1 MEAPSPAPIAHIIV
15 NAEEIQEKYVMN
27 FKKEEDGIHGF
38 VICPITNIKYLT
50 MIIEKS
56 EFWKESQCYFQNDFQ
71 KFYTILEEI
80 QSSISDIKWNVVSKN
95 EDKFSIKIFH
105 THTIFGFEVM
115 INFNREHNKIDLLE
129 RKIKTLES
137 ENISMK
143 KQLMK
148 YEPSNNM
155 WLTLTDGIFPSQI
168 QYNVEN
174 GHIEWTDERFV
185 TILPGIQKYLHSNK
199 YKKLSSGSG
208 HGVKIDVIETEI
220 YNEIKTIIRKMCS
233 ERGCSSFL
241 LLTCNDYFQLE
252 PNKKTNGYGEKHK
265 GFRVIFLEDD
275 WKNCLKSL
283 HCPECVEKVS
293 NDSTWVYRVPLNFE
307 YHISLPF
314 DGVGDDI
321 YEPKK
326 IIFPEYVTTTK
337 PSMYYD
343 PNYNDKKYH
352 GIVDFT
358 KMPKG
363 WDEGDANTDSFPN
376 QFIRSGNHI
385 PGTFSDK
392 RINCSEASDYY
403 YLEMQKYINIP
414 HFLYC
419 SNCIEDNYGNYVC
432 QGH

>member
-15 NAEEIQEKYVMN
+15 NAEEIQEKYVLN
-27 FKKEEDGIHGF
+27 FKKDEDGIHGF

-56 EFWKESQCYFQNDFQ
+56 EFWKESQGYFQNDFD
-71 KFYTILEEI
+71 KFYTILEGI
-80 QSSISDIKWNVVSKN
+80 QYSNDEDDINWNVVSKN
-95 EDKFSIKIFH
+95 EDKLSLKIFH
-105 THTIFGFEVM
+105 THIIFGFEVT

-148 YEPSNNM
+148 YESSNHM
-155 WLTLTDGIFPSQI
+155 WLSLTDGIFPSQI

-174 GHIEWTDERFV
+174 GINWTDERFV

-199 YKKLSSGSG
+199 YKKLSTGSG
-208 HGVKIDVIETEI
+208 HGVNLDVIETEI
-220 YNEIKTIIRKMCS
+220 YNEIKIILRKMCS

-241 LLTCNDYFQLE
+241 LLTGTDYFQLE
-252 PNKKTNGYGEKHK
+252 PNKNTNGYGEKYK
-265 GFRVIFLEDD
+265 GFRVIFLEED

-283 HCPECVEKVS
+283 HYPESVEKVS
-293 NDSTWVYRVPLNFE
+293 NDPNSIFRNILNFE
-307 YHISLPF
+307 YHISVPF
-314 DGVGDDI
+314 DGVGENI

-326 IIFPEYVTTTK
+326 IIFPEYVINSK
-337 PSMYYD
+337 PRLYYD

-352 GIVDFT
+352 GITDFT
-358 KMPKG
+358 KIPNVSDKS
-363 WDEGDANTDSFPN
+363 SFPSHCMRVN
-376 QFIRSGNHI
+376 NYT
-385 PGTFSDK
+385 PGTFSNK
-392 RINCSEASDYY
+392 RKHCTEESDYY
-403 YLEMQKYINIP
+403 HLYQQKYITIP
-414 HFLYC
+414 QFLYC
-419 SNCIEDNYGNYVC
+419 SNCIEDNNGNYVC

>member
-15 NAEEIQEKYVMN
+15 NAEEIQEKYILN

-50 MIIEKS
+50 MIIENS
-56 EFWKESQCYFQNDFQ
+56 EFWKESRGYFQNDFQ
-71 KFYTILEEI
+71 KFYTILEGI
-80 QSSISDIKWNVVSKN
+80 QSSKSDIDWNVSSKN
-95 EDKFSIKIFH
+95 EDKLSLKIFY

-129 RKIKTLES
+129 RKIKTLEL
-137 ENISMK
+137 ENISMN

-148 YEPSNNM
+148 YEPSNHM
-155 WLTLTDGIFPSQI
+155 WLTLTDGRIPSQI
-168 QYNVEN
+168 QYTVEEN
-174 GHIEWTDERFV
+174 GNIKWTDERFV
-185 TILPGIQKYLHSNK
+185 TILSGIQKYLHSNQHK
-199 YKKLSSGSG
+199 YVDIKPGS
-208 HGVKIDVIETEI
+208 DNIESEI
-220 YNEIKTIIRKMCS
+220 YNEIKIIIRKMCS

-241 LLTCNDYFQLE
+241 LLTSHDYFQLN

-265 GFRVIFLEDD
+265 GFHVIFLEED
-275 WKNCLKSL
+275 WKKCLKSL
-283 HCPECVEKVS
+283 HFPECVKKVS
-293 NDSTWVYRVPLNFE
+293 NDHTWVYRVPLNFE

-314 DGVGDDI
+314 DGIGDNLCG
-321 YEPKK
+321 PKK
-326 IIFPEYVTTTK
+326 IIFPEYVTNSE
-337 PSMYYD
+337 PNLYYD

-352 GIVDFT
+352 GITDFT
-358 KMPKG
+358 KVPNISDKS
-363 WDEGDANTDSFPN
+363 SFPSSCMRVN
-376 QFIRSGNHI
+376 NYT

-403 YLEMQKYINIP
+403 YLYQQKYINIP

-419 SNCIEDNYGNYVC
+419 SNCIEDNNGNYVC

>member
-27 FKKEEDGIHGF
+27 FKKEDDGIHGF

-56 EFWKESQCYFQNDFQ
+56 EFWKESQGYFQNDFQ
-71 KFYTILEEI
+71 KFYTILEGI
-80 QSSISDIKWNVVSKN
+80 QSSISEIKWNVVSKN
-95 EDKFSIKIFH
+95 EDKLSLKIFH
-105 THTIFGFEVM
+105 THTIFGFEVT

-137 ENISMK
+137 ENISMN

-168 QYNVEN
+168 QYKFEN
-174 GHIEWTDERFV
+174 GDINWTDERFV

-199 YKKLSSGSG
+199 YKKMDCRPGS
-208 HGVKIDVIETEI
+208 DVIETEI
-220 YNEIKTIIRKMCS
+220 YNEIKIILRKMCS
-233 ERGCSSFL
+233 EKGCSSFL
-241 LLTCNDYFQLE
+241 LLTGNGYFQLSQM
-252 PNKKTNGYGEKHK
+252 PIQTWHK
-265 GFRVIFLEDD
+265 QIGFRVIFLEDD

-283 HCPECVEKVS
+283 HFPKGIPHKGPQ
-293 NDSTWVYRVPLNFE
+293 NDPDSIFRNNLNFE
-307 YHISLPF
+307 YHISVPF
-314 DGVGDDI
+314 DGVGENI
-321 YEPKK
+321 CEPKK
-326 IIFPEYVTTTK
+326 IIFPEYVTNSDPK
-337 PSMYYD
+337 LYYD

-352 GIVDFT
+352 GITDFT

-363 WDEGDANTDSFPN
+363 WDEGDMKKSFPN
-376 QFIRSGNHI
+376 QYMMGGNNI
-385 PGTFSDK
+385 PGTFSHK
-392 RINCSEASDYY
+392 RIDYSKASDDYHLY
-403 YLEMQKYINIP
+403 QQKYINIP

-419 SNCIEDNYGNYVC
+419 SNCIEDNGGNYVC